1 MTAIDAT
8 VRPAQKSS
16 ADEPP
21 PGKPLGGLLAAVHA
35 AEQSIE
41 KNSIRVTLPFG
52 VGSIRLPQPD
62 RLAWY
67 AGITTL
73 AVLGVV
79 EWPVAVAV
87 AVGHLIAEN
96 HHHRLLHDFGEAL
109 EEA

>member
-8 VRPAQKSS
+8 PQPVQQPSPAGESVRH
-16 ADEPP
+16 PP
-21 PGKPLGGLLAAVHA
+21 NALLAAVHA
-35 AEQSIE
+35 AEKSIE
-41 KNSIRVTLPFG
+41 KNSMRLTLPFG
-52 VGSIRLPQPD
+52 IASVRLPQPD

-67 AGITTL
+67 GGITTL

-79 EWPVAVAV
+79 EWPVAVAI

-96 HHHRLLHDFGEAL
+96 HHNRLLHDFGEAL